1 MRPLTESEHGDY
13 SLFVELR
20 INTLSTIA
28 RQHKRQSR
36 ATPRKKLDEE
46 ALAALCKALAHPARV
61 KLLNYLADYGT
72 CYFGKLTDILP
83 LAPSTI
89 SQHVTVLKAAGLIL
103 GSDDN
108 TRTCYCVNVERLDE
122 LKELIAAL

>member
-1 MRPLTESEHGDY
+1 MTNDSPKLNAAATRCKAPTRPS
-13 SLFVELR
+13 S
-20 INTLSTIA
+20 
-28 RQHKRQSR
+28 
-36 ATPRKKLDEE
+36 RKKLDEE
-46 ALAALCKALAHPARV
+46 TLAALCKALAHPARV

-72 CYFGKLTDILP
+72 CYFGKLADILP

-89 SQHVTVLKAAGLIL
+89 SQHVTVLKEAGLIL

-108 TRTCYCVNVERLDE
+108 TRTCYCVNAERLEE